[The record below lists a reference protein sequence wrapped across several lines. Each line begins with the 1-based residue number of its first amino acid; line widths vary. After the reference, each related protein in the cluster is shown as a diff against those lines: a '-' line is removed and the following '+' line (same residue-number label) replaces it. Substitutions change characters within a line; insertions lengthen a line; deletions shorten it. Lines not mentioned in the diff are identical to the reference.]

1 MLNRLKRL
9 FDNRVPDQVHAHD
22 ELQLAAAA
30 LLVEAARMDDHFDAD
45 EREVIGTVLSRRLE
59 LGPAAV
65 EELIAAADLRVDTSS
80 QIYGFARTV
89 KDWFSQAER
98 IELIEMLWEVVYA
111 DGTLHHYEANL
122 LRRIAGLIY
131 VSDRESGAAR
141 KVALRRLGI
150 EPDVAVPGD
159 SE

>member
-1 MLNRLKRL
+1 MLSRLKRL
-9 FDNRVPDQVHAHD
+9 FDDREPTESHAHD

-30 LLVEAARMDDHFDAD
+30 LLVEAARMDENFDET
-45 EREVIGTVLSRRLE
+45 ERTVVHTVLARRFE
-59 LGPAAV
+59 LTASAV
-65 EELIAAADLRVDTSS
+65 EELVEAADGKAAATS

-89 KDWFSQAER
+89 KDRFSHAER
-98 IELIEMLWEVVYA
+98 LELVEMLWEVVYA
-111 DGTLHHYEANL
+111 DGALHHYEASL

-150 EPDVAVPGD
+150 ASDAADQGG
-159 SE
+159 S

>member
-9 FDNRVPDQVHAHD
+9 FDDRVPDQEHAHD
-22 ELQLAAAA
+22 ELQLAASA
-30 LLVEAARMDDHFDAD
+30 LLVEAARLDGDFDAA
-45 EREVIGTVLSRRLE
+45 EREVVQTVLTRRFE
-59 LGPAAV
+59 LRPAAV
-65 EELIAAADLRVDTSS
+65 DELITAADIELDASN

-89 KDWFSQAER
+89 KDRFSLAER
-98 IELIEMLWEVVYA
+98 IELIEMLWEVAYA
-111 DGTLHHYEANL
+111 DRTLHHYEANL

-150 EPDVAVPGD
+150 EPDAAVPRG
-159 SE
+159 SQ